1 MPFISTCGD
10 GVARAATQVVTY
22 ERMGTTVVR
31 PSGLVKENF
40 YSSTAGKKA
49 AMAVSGCILFL
60 FVVGHLI
67 GNLQIYE
74 GPDKLNQYAVLLRS
88 MPALLWS
95 VRIVLLAMVLL
106 HIWSSVQ
113 LAARNISARPV
124 GYRVKKAAGSSYAS
138 RTMYWSGP
146 IILAFVIYHL
156 LDFTFGNV
164 NPHFEPGNVYGNV
177 VASFH
182 VIPVAAFYIIAM
194 LLLCLHLYH
203 GLWSMFQS
211 LGIAHPRYTPMLRR
225 GAAAVAILIAVGN
238 ISIPV
243 AVLSGWV
250 R

>member
-1 MPFISTCGD
+1 MYGADS
-10 GVARAATQVVTY
+10 
-22 ERMGTTVVR
+22 
-31 PSGLVKENF
+31 F
-40 YSSTAGKKA
+40 YASTAGKKA
-49 AMAVSGCILFL
+49 VMAVSGCVLFL
-60 FVVGHLI
+60 FVLGHLI

-74 GPDKLNQYAVLLRS
+74 GPERLNHYAVLLRS
-88 MPALLWS
+88 MPALLWG
-95 VRIVLLAMVLL
+95 VRTVLLGMVLL
-106 HIWSSVQ
+106 HIWSSVE

-124 GYRVKKAAGSSYAS
+124 GYSVKKATGSSYAS

-156 LDFTFGNV
+156 LDFTFGAV
-164 NPHFEPGNVYGNV
+164 NPHYQPGNVYGNV
-177 VASFH
+177 VASFQ

-211 LGIAHPRYTPMLRR
+211 LGIAHPRYTPILRR
-225 GAAAVAILIAVGN
+225 GAAVVAILIAAGN

>member
-1 MPFISTCGD
+1 
-10 GVARAATQVVTY
+10 
-22 ERMGTTVVR
+22 MGTAVVQ
-31 PSGLVKENF
+31 PHF
-40 YSSTAGKKA
+40 YASTTGKKA
-49 AMAVSGCILFL
+49 VMAVSGCILFL
-60 FVVGHLI
+60 FVLGHLI

-74 GPDKLNQYAVLLRS
+74 GPERLNRYAVLLRTE
-88 MPALLWS
+88 PPLLWA
-95 VRIVLLAMVLL
+95 VRVVLLAMVLL

-113 LAARNISARPV
+113 LAARNITARPV
-124 GYRVKKAAGSSYAS
+124 GYRKKEATGSSYAS

-156 LDFTFGNV
+156 LDFTFGKV

-177 VASFH
+177 VASFQ
-182 VIPVAAFYIIAM
+182 VIPVAVFYIIAM

-211 LGIAHPRYTPMLRR
+211 LGIAHPRYTPMLRK
-225 GAAAVAILIAVGN
+225 GAAVVATLIAVGN

-243 AVLSGWV
+243 AVLSGLV

>member
-1 MPFISTCGD
+1 
-10 GVARAATQVVTY
+10 
-22 ERMGTTVVR
+22 MGTAVAKERFYASTV
-31 PSGLVKENF
+31 
-40 YSSTAGKKA
+40 GKKA

-74 GPDKLNQYAVLLRS
+74 GPEKLNRYAALLRS
-88 MPALLWS
+88 MPALLWG

-106 HIWSSVQ
+106 HIWSSIQ
-113 LAARNISARPV
+113 LAARNVSARPV
-124 GYRVKKAAGSSYAS
+124 GYRKKKAAGSSYAS

-156 LDFTFGNV
+156 LDFTFGKV

-177 VASFH
+177 VASFQL
-182 VIPVAAFYIIAM
+182 IPVAGFYILAM

-211 LGIAHPRYTPMLRR
+211 LGIAHPRYTPMLRK
-225 GAAAVAILIAVGN
+225 GAAVMATLIAVGN

-243 AVLSGWV
+243 AVVAGLV
-250 R
+250 K

>member
-1 MPFISTCGD
+1 MGSAVVPGHFYTST
-10 GVARAATQVVTY
+10 T
-22 ERMGTTVVR
+22 
-31 PSGLVKENF
+31 
-40 YSSTAGKKA
+40 GKKA

-60 FVVGHLI
+60 FVVAHLI

-74 GPDKLNQYAVLLRS
+74 GPDKLNRYAVFLRS
-88 MPALLWS
+88 EPALLWAA
-95 VRIVLLAMVLL
+95 RIVLLAMVVL
-106 HIWSSVQ
+106 HIWSAMQ
-113 LAARNISARPV
+113 LAARNIGARPV
-124 GYRVKKAAGSSYAS
+124 GYQKKKATGSSYAS

-156 LDFTFGNV
+156 LDFTFGQV
-164 NPHFEPGNVYGNV
+164 NPHYQPGNVYGNV
-177 VASFH
+177 VASFQLL
-182 VIPVAAFYIIAM
+182 PVAAFYIIAM

-225 GAAAVAILIAVGN
+225 GAAVVATLIAVGN

-243 AVLSGWV
+243 AVLAGWV

>member
-1 MPFISTCGD
+1 
-10 GVARAATQVVTY
+10 
-22 ERMGTTVVR
+22 
-31 PSGLVKENF
+31 
-40 YSSTAGKKA
+40 
-49 AMAVSGCILFL
+49 MAVSGCILFL

-74 GPDKLNQYAVLLRS
+74 GPGQLNRYAVLLRAE
-88 MPALLWS
+88 PPLLWA

-113 LAARNISARPV
+113 LAARNISARPE
-124 GYRVKKAAGSSYAS
+124 GYIKRKATGSSYAS

-156 LDFTFGNV
+156 LDFTFGKV

-177 VASFH
+177 VASFQ

-211 LGIAHPRYTPMLRR
+211 LGIAHPRWTPLLRR
-225 GAAAVAILIAVGN
+225 GAALVALLIAAGN

-243 AVLSGWV
+243 AVLAGWV

>member
-1 MPFISTCGD
+1 
-10 GVARAATQVVTY
+10 
-22 ERMGTTVVR
+22 
-31 PSGLVKENF
+31 
-40 YSSTAGKKA
+40 
-49 AMAVSGCILFL
+49 
-60 FVVGHLI
+60 
-67 GNLQIYE
+67 
-74 GPDKLNQYAVLLRS
+74 VLLRS
-88 MPALLWS
+88 EPALLWA
-95 VRIVLLAMVLL
+95 VRVVLLAMVLL

-113 LAARNISARPV
+113 LAARNITARPV
-124 GYRVKKAAGSSYAS
+124 GYRMKKATGSSYAS

-156 LDFTFGNV
+156 LDFTFGQV
-164 NPHFEPGNVYGNV
+164 NPHYQPGNVYGNV
-177 VASFH
+177 VASFQ

-225 GAAAVAILIAVGN
+225 GAAVVATLIALGN

-243 AVLSGWV
+243 AVLSGLV

>member
-1 MPFISTCGD
+1 
-10 GVARAATQVVTY
+10 
-22 ERMGTTVVR
+22 MGTAVVQ
-31 PSGLVKENF
+31 EHF
-40 YSSTAGKKA
+40 YSTTTGKKA

-74 GPDKLNQYAVLLRS
+74 GPDKLNRYAVLLRVE
-88 MPALLWS
+88 PALLWA
-95 VRIVLLAMVLL
+95 VRLVLLAMVLL
-106 HIWSSVQ
+106 HIWASAQ
-113 LAARNISARPV
+113 LAARNIGARPQR
-124 GYRVKKAAGSSYAS
+124 YRKKKATASSYAS

-156 LDFTFGNV
+156 LDFTFGKV
-164 NPHFEPGNVYGNV
+164 NPHFQPGDVYGNV
-177 VASFH
+177 VASFQ
-182 VIPVAAFYIIAM
+182 VIPIAAFYIIAM

-225 GAAAVAILIAVGN
+225 GAAVVAALIAAGN

>member
-1 MPFISTCGD
+1 MSATAIGLPARPEEGFYAST
-10 GVARAATQVVTY
+10 V
-22 ERMGTTVVR
+22 
-31 PSGLVKENF
+31 
-40 YSSTAGKKA
+40 GKKA
-49 AMAVSGCILFL
+49 VMAVSGCFLFL

-74 GPDKLNQYAVLLRS
+74 GPQKINQYGALLHS
-88 MPALLWS
+88 LPALLWT
-95 VRIVLLAMVLL
+95 VRTTLLAMVGL

-113 LAARNISARPV
+113 LAARNLAARPV
-124 GYRVKKAAGSSYAS
+124 GYAQKKSTQSSYAS

-156 LDFTFGNV
+156 LDFTFGTV
-164 NPHFEPGNVYGNV
+164 NPHFEAGNVYANV

-182 VIPVAAFYIIAM
+182 VAAVSVFYIVAM

-211 LGIAHPRYTPMLRR
+211 LGIAHPRHTPVLKR
-225 GAAAVAILIAVGN
+225 GAAAVAILIAAGN

-243 AVLSGWV
+243 SVLAGWV

>member
-1 MPFISTCGD
+1 MSTTAVGPA
-10 GVARAATQVVTY
+10 GRVQ
-22 ERMGTTVVR
+22 EH
-31 PSGLVKENF
+31 F
-40 YSSTAGKKA
+40 YTSTAGKKA
-49 AMAVSGCILFL
+49 AMAVTGCILFL

-74 GPDKLNQYAVLLRS
+74 GPEKLNRYAALLRS
-88 MPALLWS
+88 MPALLWG
-95 VRIVLLAMVLL
+95 VRTVLLAMVLL

-113 LAARNISARPV
+113 LAGRNIAARPV
-124 GYRVKKAAGSSYAS
+124 GYRMKKATGSSYAS

-156 LDFTFGNV
+156 LDFTFGRV

-177 VASFH
+177 VASFQA
-182 VIPVAAFYIIAM
+182 IPVAVFYIIAM

-211 LGIAHPRYTPMLRR
+211 LGIAHPRYTPMLRK
-225 GAAAVAILIAVGN
+225 GAAVVATLIAAGN

-250 R
+250 K